1 MNQLTTVPGVRVCR
15 YGCDKYGYDGVSV
28 PAAYGCTKPK
38 AQKYVTMAYFVVFT
52 FIGAFVLLTTFVGV
66 ITTAMEEASDGLK
79 SEAAILSEATAV
91 ATAEEIGAED
101 FATYFAAFNM
111 IDMDKSRKLEP
122 DEIRLALE
130 SVGYRVP
137 ATVQSDIARAAI
149 IAVQADGAEMDTSA
163 AMEQGDL
170 TMPEFVSLMNKLKLQ
185 HDAVQQKDALKR
197 QGLNVSPK
205 ISAVAALDS
214 VVAIPTKTS
223 AVAALDSVV
232 AIPTKTSALAALD
245 SVVAIPTKTSALAA
259 LDSVVAITPEFR
271 DNANSGMGSA
281 AAQWKAMQAVTTAN
295 TQMLQA
301 IAAAAGPT
309 SSSTKVLLDAQQAL
323 AGAMAAMAAAGIGGA
338 PSGPRDLHPGGVKVD
353 GSMEVYEL

>member
-28 PAAYGCTKPK
+28 PAVYGCTKPK

-149 IAVQADGAEMDTSA
+149 IAVQVDGAEMDTSA

-197 QGLNVSPK
+197 EGLNVLPK

-232 AIPTKTSALAALD
+232 AI
-245 SVVAIPTKTSALAA
+245 
-259 LDSVVAITPEFR
+259 TPEFR
-271 DNANSGMGSA
+271 DNANSGMGST
-281 AAQWKAMQAVTTAN
+281 AAQRKAMQAVTTAN

>member
-223 AVAALDSVV
+223 A
-232 AIPTKTSALAALD
+232 
-245 SVVAIPTKTSALAA
+245 LAA